1 MFLPIGDSPNPH
13 HRPLGT
19 LVFIGINAA
28 VFLLVTLPLMQQR
41 PDFNDPLLMEYL
53 RVMSGRIPV
62 RDLVA
67 QLSAYDLFL
76 FEYGFRPAAPSLT
89 ALVTSLFLHG
99 GFAHLAGNML
109 FLWIFGDNVE
119 GRLGLLGYALLYIG
133 GGIAATI
140 FFSLFVPGSQIP
152 MVGASGAIS
161 AVLGCYFIWFPANR
175 IKVFVFLFPIL
186 MQTIEVP
193 AKIVL
198 GFYLLVDNLIPFLLT
213 SGEGSGVAYG
223 AHIGGFLAGLGVAWL
238 WEWRRRFR

>member
-28 VFLLVTLPLMQQR
+28 VFVLVTLPLMQQR

-53 RVMSGRIPV
+53 RVMSGWIPV
-62 RDLVA
+62 QDLLA

-119 GRLGLLGYALLYIG
+119 GRLGLLGYALLYFG

-186 MQTIEVP
+186 MQTVEVP
-193 AKIVL
+193 ARIVL

-238 WEWRRRFR
+238 WERRRWFR